1 MKRLGSLKYLS
12 WLSGEGEGLVKGKA
26 RLEVKAF
33 KKVRE
38 PEILSWT
45 GPGWVDL
52 RIGWARS
59 ERERITQYFKRKRI
73 GDDCISRWCRGVR
86 GGRASPPRLRVFP

>member
-1 MKRLGSLKYLS
+1 LKRLGSLKYLS

-45 GPGWVDL
+45 G
-52 RIGWARS
+52 A
-59 ERERITQYFKRKRI
+59 
-73 GDDCISRWCRGVR
+73 GV
-86 GGRASPPRLRVFP
+86 G